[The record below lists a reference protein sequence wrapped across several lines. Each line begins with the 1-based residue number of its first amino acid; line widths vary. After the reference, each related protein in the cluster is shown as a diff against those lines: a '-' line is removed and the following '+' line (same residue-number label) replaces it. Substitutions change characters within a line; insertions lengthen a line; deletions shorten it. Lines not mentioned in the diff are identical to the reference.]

1 MAVIAERAIATD
13 VPREASF
20 NYLVVRYWL
29 TALAAFF
36 VAAVIGLVLRWNQAS
51 GFLSLAWHYRLQ
63 TFHGAYMAWFAIAS
77 VAGFVW
83 LLIRKQFE
91 IVVPRAR
98 MELVY
103 WLLLAGAGLFGF
115 GVLIGGFAPGF
126 PILPPL
132 PLNPAGAWAAWA
144 VNVSLSG
151 MVLIVV
157 ATIAYLLEWLVAAHR
172 AAGGLGQALGLSVFL
187 PRGANPGGRTVP
199 PYVLAVTAMA
209 LIGMYALP
217 VGAYLVANI
226 LLKNNFPAVPLDPL
240 FAKNMLWAFA
250 HTLVNILYWGTFG
263 IVYLLIPVITDR
275 EWKLY
280 RLLVILW
287 LVTIVTTGMTAMG
300 HHLQLDPV
308 PFSIVVIGQV
318 GSYLSIMSWAAVSIY
333 GAVER
338 IWKSGITWE
347 PKVSFLYFGM
357 FMVLVGMAGAY
368 LDAGPGFNTILHNTL
383 WVPAHF
389 HSYMMLG
396 MALFIFACMYHYVP
410 LLTRKTDDSTALPR
424 VHFWMTAIGGVGLV
438 GSFYLAGLLGTPRR
452 MAAYPLDAL
461 PALAGLVT
469 QASVPFALV
478 LALAQAIPLF
488 YLTRMLVRRA

>member
-1 MAVIAERAIATD
+1 MAVIAERAITPE
-13 VPREASF
+13 VRHERSF
-20 NYLVVRYWL
+20 NNLIVRYWL
-29 TALAAFF
+29 TA
-36 VAAVIGLVLRWNQAS
+36 VAVYLVASVIGLLVRWNQAS
-51 GFLSLAWHYRLQ
+51 GFLSLSWHYRLQ

-77 VAGFVW
+77 VAGFCW
-83 LLIRKQFE
+83 LLIRRQFD

-115 GVLIGGFAPGF
+115 GVLVGGFAPGF

-132 PLNPAGAWAAWA
+132 PLRPAGAWGAWA

-151 MVLIVV
+151 IVLIAV
-157 ATIAYLLEWLVAAHR
+157 ATIAYFLEWLVAAHR
-172 AAGGLGQALGLSVFL
+172 TFGLGQALGVSVFL
-187 PRGANPGGRTVP
+187 PRGANPGGPSVP
-199 PYVLAVTAMA
+199 PYVLALTAMS
-209 LIGMYALP
+209 LIGMYAVP
-217 VGAYLVANI
+217 MGAYLVANI
-226 LLKNNFPAVPLDPL
+226 LLKNNIPAVPLDPL

-250 HTLVNILYWGTFG
+250 HTLVNVLYWGTFG
-263 IVYLLIPVITDR
+263 MVYLLVPLYTGR

-308 PFSIVVIGQV
+308 PFTVVVVGQV
-318 GSYLSIMSWAAVSIY
+318 ASYLSVISWAVVSIY

-338 IWKSGITWE
+338 IWRSGITWE
-347 PKVSFLYFGM
+347 PKVLFLYFGL
-357 FMVLVGMAGAY
+357 FMVLVGMTGAY

-410 LLTRKTDDSTALPR
+410 LLTRKTEGSKMLPS
-424 VHFWMTAIGGVGLV
+424 VHFWMTAVGGLGLV
-438 GSFYLAGLLGTPRR
+438 ASFYAAGLLGTPRR

-461 PALAGLVT
+461 PAVAGLVT
-469 QASVPFALV
+469 QVSVPFALV
-478 LALAQAIPLF
+478 LALGQAIPLF
-488 YLTRMLVRRA
+488 YLTRMVIRRG